1 MIDVFFVVL
10 PKTVL
15 LDLAGPAEAFRI
27 ANQALVEPKFRLHY
41 IGPQHEVDSSV
52 GIGISNIQPLPIKFS
67 ETAEQT
73 WVVLLGLPG
82 LVSSKVMQQPVWQ
95 KTRVW
100 LSKVLAPQLFEN
112 NQTHCKLLTVCVGAL
127 LAADA
132 GLLTNR
138 QCTTHHELL
147 EQLETMAP
155 KAKVVSNR
163 VFVEDGPIF
172 SSAGITAGIDL
183 ALHLIAK
190 TCNAAIASKVA
201 QTMVA
206 FTRRGPLDTE
216 QSPLLKF
223 RDHLHPAI
231 HRVQD
236 AVCADPRANWT
247 SADMAKIGFLTERH
261 LLRLFTEHVG
271 LTPRDFVQSVR
282 CAFAEHA
289 LSKGV
294 SAARAAELSGLQ
306 TARRLRDTLM
316 RLRAASK

>member
-10 PKTVL
+10 PNTVL

-27 ANQALVEPKFRLHY
+27 ANQALAEPKFRLHFV
-41 IGPQHEVDSSV
+41 GPQREVNSSV
-52 GIGISNIQPLPIKFS
+52 GVGLSNIEPLPVSFS
-67 ETAEQT
+67 NTTEQT

-82 LVSSKVMQQPVWQ
+82 LVSSKVMQHLAWH
-95 KTRVW
+95 KTRAW
-100 LSKVLAPQLFEN
+100 LSKVFAPQLLN
-112 NQTHCKLLTVCVGAL
+112 NEQTNFKLLTVCVGAL

-132 GLLTNR
+132 GLFSNR

-147 EQLETMAP
+147 GQLETMAP
-155 KAKVVSNR
+155 NAKVISNR

-190 TCNAAIASKVA
+190 TCNAAVASKVA

-206 FTRRGPLDTE
+206 FTRRGPLDSE
-216 QSPLLKF
+216 QSPLLKY

-236 AVCADPRANWT
+236 AVCADPKANWT
-247 SADMAKIGFLTERH
+247 SADLAKIGFLTERH
-261 LLRLFTEHVG
+261 LLRLFTDHVG
-271 LTPRDFVQSVR
+271 LTPRDFVQNVR
-282 CAFAEHA
+282 CAIAEHA
-289 LSKGV
+289 LSKGL
-294 SAARAAELSGLQ
+294 SAAKAAELSGLQ
-306 TARRLRDTLM
+306 TARRLRDTLA
-316 RLRAASK
+316 RHR